1 MAMETSGI
9 MPVMDMNRGYDY
21 DGSNNWWWI
30 IIIFALLGWGNRGD
44 QGCVTP
50 TQMQNG
56 FDTTQIM
63 GKLDGIQ
70 QSVTAGLCDGF
81 YAQNTNTL
89 NGFAAA
95 QNTMAQGF
103 AGLNTA
109 IIENRYAVGG
119 QIADLGFAVK
129 DCCCTTN
136 RNIDSLRYDA
146 AINTNTIVSALHDEG
161 EKTRAMIKD
170 QEVNALRDELNQ
182 ARGVI
187 SNTVQTNSILERLG
201 TYYTNP
207 PCYGNSCGCNC

>member
-1 MAMETSGI
+1 
-9 MPVMDMNRGYDY
+9 MPVMDINRGDY
-21 DGSNNWWWI
+21 GYNNDFWFI
-30 IIIFALLGWGNRGD
+30 LIFALLGWNRND

-50 TQMQNG
+50 TQLQNG

-63 GKLDGIQ
+63 GKLDGLQ

-81 YAQNTNTL
+81 YAQNTNVL
-89 NGFAAA
+89 NGFASA

-109 IIENRYAVGG
+109 IVESRYQTGSQV
-119 QIADLGFAVK
+119 ADLAYAVK

-146 AINTNTIVSALHDEG
+146 A
-161 EKTRAMIKD
+161 
-170 QEVNALRDELNQ
+170 LN
-182 ARGVI
+182 
-187 SNTVQTNSILERLG
+187 TNSITNAIHAEGEATRALIQQNEVQNLRDQLSQAREIIANTAQSNAILDKIG
-201 TYYTNP
+201 SYYTNP